1 MKKRLLSILII
12 VAFMIADTRSA
23 FAASGLFALSA
34 DAEAASQQL
43 EEAETQETEVQ
54 ETEAV
59 DLLQQETEEQD
70 GEEQS
75 GEKTEEPADETGE
88 EAGEEPEEL
97 LAEDAGE
104 TVYPTGYVRPFNYRD
119 PETAVSDSE
128 LLQGTLESRYIS
140 PVVNDLSLR
149 NQNPYGTCW
158 AFASMGLA
166 EFSLL
171 RQGIMTDADLSELHL
186 AYFTFNGVA
195 DPLGN
200 TAGDQAVS
208 ASKKGI
214 LNWGGNFDWAGNTMA
229 SWTGAAKE
237 EKASYSGKAT
247 TINNGGSLD
256 PSIAYDDIAHLR
268 DIYRVSLHN
277 NTDDVKELIKEC
289 GGAGVSFYAKD
300 GLSPTTSERLYNRN
314 TNSYYCD
321 TAVQANH
328 AVMIVGWDDQYSKD
342 NFSATPEGDGAWLIR
357 NSWTT
362 GTYANSQSFAGYFWM
377 SYYDKSL
384 EDEATFFVFDDAGEY
399 DNNYQYDG
407 GVQDGYVYGARKI
420 ANVFKTQSEAGG
432 TEQLKA
438 VSFALYSANA
448 DYTVNIYKNLTNLS
462 NPESGTKVLSQEG
475 STVYGGL
482 HTVELNRTVE
492 LAQDETFSVVIDF
505 NGTSQKV
512 FYEYALDIGV
522 CDFRTNAQSG
532 QSFAQFGSS
541 WSDFGAGY
549 HGNLRIKAFT
559 TNASEEQILPQ
570 RLTLEEGLAENGVT
584 LNKEETHQVTWNVLP
599 QEATDKKVLWESS
612 DEGIATVSSTG
623 LVTAVAQGSA
633 VITGR
638 TRAGDASASFTV
650 TVTKELKGL
659 QIVSGTD
666 GNPVVGEECRFSA
679 QTVPVGAPLNNTIFW
694 SSSDPSIL
702 SVTETGGVA
711 TIHHAGTVTVTAD
724 AGDGIT
730 GTLTV
735 TCILPAPASV
745 SARASGSGITLTW
758 TKVTNADKYRIAGT
772 YHRSSG
778 ATTVKTFEKNSSSNF
793 FTDDACPTDTV
804 YVTYGVSAFENGIG
818 GKTAYTT
825 LYLVEQ
831 TYNITYHLGIGGND
845 PRNPHKLTQNEDVYL
860 YDPIAPEG
868 YDALGWYEAHLDG
881 LTNSLPLLK
890 NGVRWYTDYS
900 LTAKYEPHT
909 YQIRYFANS
918 GSGVMSDTS
927 ATYGK
932 SVTLRANA
940 FTKPGYDFDGW
951 NTEPDGSGTTYANR
965 ASVKNLTSKDNDVVR
980 LYAMWSG
987 AKFNVTLNA
996 GKGTL
1001 LSGTK
1006 KVNSLTMQ
1014 VETESVYRNLPT
1026 PERYG
1031 YDFTGW
1037 YTEEDGGGVLV
1048 KNGMDVLSDV
1058 TVLYAGWKAMNMLV
1072 TFDGNG
1078 ETIPAIIPKT
1088 VTFGETYG
1096 TLKTPENNAEREF
1109 AGWFL
1114 EPECLTQITK
1124 NTVVTKA
1131 GAHTL
1136 YAGWMRKEKIAT
1148 PVIFTS
1154 EGTDEIPSGG
1164 TVEIRC
1170 ETAGVVIY
1178 YTTDGSEPSKGS
1190 SVYAGAFVLPVGNTT
1205 VKAIAVKNSELIS
1218 EVSTRIIIVSGNGN
1232 EFGDLAD
1239 HADDKALYIAKGRPS
1254 GIWMA
1259 GVDAS
1264 GYAYSG
1270 ANITPEVRIYDGT
1283 RLLKEKTDY
1292 TLKYQNNKNAY
1303 TRKQTDTGF
1312 SQTAAPA
1319 VTATFR
1325 GNYTGKLAAY
1335 FTIDPV
1341 TLTENDRIN
1350 VPDVTFLY
1358 NGRLQKASPKI
1369 TYVNDAGKAIALKA
1383 GKDYDLS
1390 EPSSFTDVNDYT
1402 VTVSG
1407 KGNYIGSRT
1416 FTVHVTDKTLISKAK
1431 IEKIADQN
1439 YSGGPV
1445 ELHLTVTYNGETLEK
1460 GVDYQAVFTDNV
1472 DAGTAS
1478 VTIRGMGDFAG
1489 ETTKTFKIKGTPMS
1503 RVEIPSDFS
1512 LSTPYAQY
1520 YDDMQKKFIYTGSSF
1535 EVAGPESGTDNN
1547 GIILYFAGKSLNKG
1561 EDYTVSYLNNQKA
1574 GKATVVFT
1582 GKGGFTGSVKK
1593 TFAIAPYPSSGNKLG
1608 IAVADSF
1615 AYEKNGVKPEPVVT
1629 FQSQNGKVT
1638 LVKGTDYTLKY
1649 SANTA
1654 VNNAGNPNKAPKVT
1668 VVLKGN
1674 FKGTVVKTF
1683 AITDADLGTLWMEAS
1698 DKMFLAKAGSSVT
1711 NFTITDKNGKT
1722 LKAGTDY
1729 EKNASFTYASDIRLA
1744 NGALR
1749 REGTAVQKEDVVPAG
1764 TAIRVRVQG
1773 KGNYTGTLTG
1783 AYRII
1788 TADIA
1793 KADVKIEQKVYKGD
1807 AWILLGSDILS
1818 VTMDQGKTQLTPED
1832 YYIAGYKNN
1841 TDKGTATVILK
1852 GRGNYGGTKSVTFVI
1867 KAKEP

>member
-12 VAFMIADTRSA
+12 LAFVIADTRSA

-75 GEKTEEPADETGE
+75 GEKAEEPADETGE
-88 EAGEEPEEL
+88 EVGEEKTADLSDAEGETDSDINQDNGTEEPDETVMPEEL

-128 LLQGTLESRYIS
+128 LLQGTLESKYIS
-140 PVVNDLSLR
+140 PVVNDHSLR

-166 EFSLL
+166 ESSLL
-171 RQGIMTDADLSELHL
+171 RQGIMTDTDLSELHL

-237 EKASYSGKAT
+237 EKASYSGKAS
-247 TINNGGSLD
+247 TINSGGSLD
-256 PSIAYDDIAHLR
+256 PSIAYDDIAHLK

-277 NTDDVKELIKEC
+277 NTDDVKELIKAY
-289 GGAGVSFYAKD
+289 GGAGVSFYAQD
-300 GLSPTTSERLYNRN
+300 GLSPTTSERLYNSK

-321 TAVQANH
+321 AAVQANH
-328 AVMIVGWDDQYSKD
+328 AVMIVGWDDQYSKN

-362 GTYANSQSFAGYFWM
+362 GTYANRQSFSGYFWM

-438 VSFALYSANA
+438 VSFALYSTNA
-448 DYTVNIYKNLTNLS
+448 DYTINIYKNLTNPS

-505 NGTSQKV
+505 NGASQKV

-570 RLTLEEGLAENGVT
+570 RLVLEEGLAESGVT

-633 VITGR
+633 VITGK

-659 QIVSGTD
+659 QIVSSTD

-679 QTVPVGAPLNNTIFW
+679 QTVPVGAPLNNTITW

-778 ATTVKTFEKNSSSNF
+778 ATTVKTLETANTF
-793 FTDDACPTDTV
+793 FMDNDYPSDTV

-831 TYNITYHLGIGGND
+831 TYNITYHLGIGEND

-860 YDPIAPEG
+860 YDPVAPEG

-1014 VETESVYRNLPT
+1014 VETEGIYKNLPV

-1037 YTEEDGGGVLV
+1037 YTEEDDGGILV

-1058 TVLYAGWKAMNMLV
+1058 TILYAGWKAMDMPV
-1072 TFDGNG
+1072 SFDGNG
-1078 ETIPAIIPKT
+1078 ETIPTFPKT
-1088 VTFGETYG
+1088 VTYGESYG
-1096 TLKTPENNAEREF
+1096 TLKEPDSNADREF

-1136 YAGWMRKEKIAT
+1136 YAGWMRKEKIAA
-1148 PVIFTS
+1148 PVILTS
-1154 EGTDEIPSGG
+1154 EGTDEISSKG

-1170 ETAGVVIY
+1170 GTAGVVIY
-1178 YTTDGSEPSKGS
+1178 YTTDGSEPSKS
-1190 SVYAGAFVLPVGNTT
+1190 SFVYAGTFTLPLGNTT
-1205 VKAIAVKNSELIS
+1205 VKAVAVKNSELLS
-1218 EVSTRIIIVSGNGN
+1218 EVSAKTIKVYESGN
-1232 EFGDLAD
+1232 EYGDLAD

-1259 GVDAS
+1259 GIGAS

-1270 ANITPEVRIYDGT
+1270 VNITPEVRIYDGT
-1283 RLLKEKTDY
+1283 RLLK
-1292 TLKYQNNKNAY
+1292 
-1303 TRKQTDTGF
+1303 
-1312 SQTAAPA
+1312 
-1319 VTATFR
+1319 
-1325 GNYTGKLAAY
+1325 
-1335 FTIDPV
+1335 
-1341 TLTENDRIN
+1341 
-1350 VPDVTFLY
+1350 
-1358 NGRLQKASPKI
+1358 
-1369 TYVNDAGKAIALKA
+1369 
-1383 GKDYDLS
+1383 
-1390 EPSSFTDVNDYT
+1390 
-1402 VTVSG
+1402 
-1407 KGNYIGSRT
+1407 
-1416 FTVHVTDKTLISKAK
+1416 
-1431 IEKIADQN
+1431 
-1439 YSGGPV
+1439 
-1445 ELHLTVTYNGETLEK
+1445 
-1460 GVDYQAVFTDNV
+1460 
-1472 DAGTAS
+1472 
-1478 VTIRGMGDFAG
+1478 
-1489 ETTKTFKIKGTPMS
+1489 
-1503 RVEIPSDFS
+1503 
-1512 LSTPYAQY
+1512 
-1520 YDDMQKKFIYTGSSF
+1520 
-1535 EVAGPESGTDNN
+1535 
-1547 GIILYFAGKSLNKG
+1547 
-1561 EDYTVSYLNNQKA
+1561 
-1574 GKATVVFT
+1574 
-1582 GKGGFTGSVKK
+1582 
-1593 TFAIAPYPSSGNKLG
+1593 
-1608 IAVADSF
+1608 
-1615 AYEKNGVKPEPVVT
+1615 
-1629 FQSQNGKVT
+1629 
-1638 LVKGTDYTLKY
+1638 
-1649 SANTA
+1649 
-1654 VNNAGNPNKAPKVT
+1654 
-1668 VVLKGN
+1668 
-1674 FKGTVVKTF
+1674 
-1683 AITDADLGTLWMEAS
+1683 
-1698 DKMFLAKAGSSVT
+1698 
-1711 NFTITDKNGKT
+1711 
-1722 LKAGTDY
+1722 
-1729 EKNASFTYASDIRLA
+1729 
-1744 NGALR
+1744 
-1749 REGTAVQKEDVVPAG
+1749 
-1764 TAIRVRVQG
+1764 
-1773 KGNYTGTLTG
+1773 
-1783 AYRII
+1783 
-1788 TADIA
+1788 
-1793 KADVKIEQKVYKGD
+1793 
-1807 AWILLGSDILS
+1807 
-1818 VTMDQGKTQLTPED
+1818 
-1832 YYIAGYKNN
+1832 
-1841 TDKGTATVILK
+1841 
-1852 GRGNYGGTKSVTFVI
+1852 
-1867 KAKEP
+1867 